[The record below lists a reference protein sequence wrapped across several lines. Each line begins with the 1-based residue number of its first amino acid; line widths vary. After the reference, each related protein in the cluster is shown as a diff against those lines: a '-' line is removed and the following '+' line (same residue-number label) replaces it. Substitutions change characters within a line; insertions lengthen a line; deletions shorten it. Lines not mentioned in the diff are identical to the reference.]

1 MQIQQARKVLQ
12 QASSIAVLTGAGVS
26 AESGIPTFR
35 SNGGYW
41 QTHRFEDLATLEGF
55 VRNPKLVWE
64 FYEERRR
71 AMAAAKPNDGHL
83 ALVELE
89 KRVRT
94 FTLVTQNID
103 GLHDAAGSRN
113 VLKMHG
119 DIWIVRC
126 LDCGKEREDRTKLEV
141 LPPMCGCGGPVFGGM
156 LRPAVV
162 WFGEMLP
169 EGAIKR
175 ATGAVAR
182 ADVFLVVGTSAR
194 VFPAAGLIPIALAA
208 SVKVI
213 EINPETTDFSSEVDF
228 MLKGPSAE
236 ILPALL

>member
-1 MQIQQARKVLQ
+1 MLVTTQIQQARKVLLH
-12 QASSIAVLTGAGVS
+12 ARSIAVLTGAGVS

-35 SNGGYW
+35 TNGGYW
-41 QTHRFEDLATLEGF
+41 QTHRFEDLATPEGF
-55 VRNPKLVWE
+55 ARNPKLVWE

-71 AMAAAKPNDGHL
+71 AMDAAKPNAGHL

-113 VLKMHG
+113 VNKLHG

-126 LDCGKEREDRTKLEV
+126 LDCGKEREDRTKFEI
-141 LPPMCGCGGPVFGGM
+141 LPPKCECGGM

-169 EGAIKR
+169 EGSIER

-194 VFPAAGLIPIALAA
+194 VFPAAGLIPIAIAA
-208 SVKVI
+208 KVKVI
-213 EINPETTDFSSEVDF
+213 EINPEVTDFSSEVDF